1 MGSSY
6 SSNTCLGRF
15 DSTCFWDDVFGTRTV
30 ILGSTVRRKH
40 SSKYRRYRRSLRRK
54 RHVRLPA
61 IHLLSVGSSILP
73 KISLRRYVSTCLY
86 VDSNMG
92 KYYGFHLFNRT
103 NRWSIAC
110 AQICLALWLCWCAMA
125 SFKDVLI
132 RDVRSEN
139 ACNLQ
144 FQHTPLE
151 LKRHQDLQFS
161 RVEPSSNEDEIP
173 DIDEVEIPECE
184 RKAPT

>member
-1 MGSSY
+1 
-6 SSNTCLGRF
+6 
-15 DSTCFWDDVFGTRTV
+15 
-30 ILGSTVRRKH
+30 
-40 SSKYRRYRRSLRRK
+40 
-54 RHVRLPA
+54 
-61 IHLLSVGSSILP
+61 
-73 KISLRRYVSTCLY
+73 
-86 VDSNMG
+86 
-92 KYYGFHLFNRT
+92 
-103 NRWSIAC
+103 
-110 AQICLALWLCWCAMA
+110 MA

-184 RKAPT
+184 RFENLFLIGKIIGESLPVKTLASKTKADWLLTGEVRYVDMGNGFTLIKFSNEMDCNYAFLISHGLSKDKS